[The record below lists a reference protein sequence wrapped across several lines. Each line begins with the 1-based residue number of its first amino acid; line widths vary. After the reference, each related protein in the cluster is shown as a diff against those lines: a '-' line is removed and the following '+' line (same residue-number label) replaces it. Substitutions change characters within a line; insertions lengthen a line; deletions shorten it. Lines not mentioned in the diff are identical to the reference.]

1 MGSAELAA
9 EAAGMIN
16 PLEAERLLNRAR
28 WQFLE
33 ELEVGHY
40 FDVERLVIY
49 SLKLQLLER
58 IALHDQEKGREQF
71 EVVFGKL
78 NEKIGAGE
86 S

>member
-16 PLEAERLLNRAR
+16 PLEAESLLNRAR

-33 ELEVGHY
+33 QLEVGHY
-40 FDVERLVIY
+40 FDVERLVVY

-58 IALHDQEKGREQF
+58 IALYDREKGRERF
-71 EVVFGKL
+71 EEIFGKL
-78 NEKIGAGE
+78 NEQIRAGV